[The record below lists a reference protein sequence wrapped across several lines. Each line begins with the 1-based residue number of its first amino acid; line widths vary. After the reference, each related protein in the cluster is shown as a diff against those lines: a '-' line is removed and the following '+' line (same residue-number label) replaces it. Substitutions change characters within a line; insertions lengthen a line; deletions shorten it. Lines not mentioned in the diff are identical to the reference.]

1 MNVGDLKRIA
11 NVLRHDSIRATT
23 AAGSGHPTSCMSAA
37 EIVSTLFFDEM
48 HFDPKS
54 SHHSEMDEFIL
65 SKGHC
70 APILYSALFRSGCI
84 KDDLE
89 TLRKLKSRL
98 EGHPNP
104 RTLDWVKVA
113 TGSLGQGLSVGV
125 GMALAAKLQNKSYR
139 TYVLLGDGEI
149 AEGSVYEACEIAAH
163 YKLNNLVGI
172 VDINRLAQ
180 SEEAM
185 YGHDI
190 RAYKRRFAGFGW
202 KVIAIN
208 GHSISQIKSALSKAK
223 KSKQP
228 VMILAKTFKGKGVSF
243 LENKENWHGKALSKE
258 EATKAYAQL
267 GQAEMPKFKIKSPS
281 SKNQTNKER
290 THDIKTNYKLGDE
303 IATRKAY
310 GSALAKLAIQDKN
323 IIATD
328 GDTKNSTYAIEVLK
342 KTPEQF
348 VEGYI
353 AEQNLVNMAMGLSV
367 KGYNVFASAF
377 AAFFTRAHDQ
387 IRMAG
392 VSNSNLTF
400 VGSHAGASIGQDG
413 ASQMALEDLAM
424 FRTLPDSTCVYPSDA
439 ISCEKLLATLADT
452 KGIKHMRT
460 TRMATPVI
468 YKNKDTFP
476 LGKFKTLKLSTKDK
490 VVLIG
495 AGVTLHECM
504 KAHQILK
511 ENKISSRVI
520 DLYSI
525 KPFPTKELRQVVE
538 RVKNVVVVEDHYA
551 EGGLGEAVQS
561 ALAGLKYDISHLA
574 IRHVPHSGSP
584 EELVKTC
591 KIGADTIVSEAK
603 KLVK

>member
-1 MNVGDLKRIA
+1 MKTKDLISIA
-11 NVLRHDSIRATT
+11 KVLRHDSIRATT

-37 EIVSTLFFDEM
+37 EIMSVLFFDEM

-54 SHHSEMDEFIL
+54 SHHSEMDEFIM

-89 TLRKLKSRL
+89 TLRKLNSRL

-125 GMALAAKLQNKSYR
+125 GMALAAKLQNKSYH
-139 TYVLLGDGEI
+139 TYVLMGDGEI
-149 AEGSVYEACEIAAH
+149 AEGSVYEACQLAEH
-163 YKLNNLVGI
+163 YKLNNLTGI

-180 SEEAM
+180 SEPAM
-185 YGHDI
+185 YEHNI
-190 RAYKRRFAGFGW
+190 RAYKKRFEGFGW

-208 GHSISQIKSALSKAK
+208 GHSISQIKSAFAKSK

-243 LENKENWHGKALSKE
+243 LENKEGFHGKALNKE
-258 EATKAYAQL
+258 EAKKAYEEL
-267 GQAEMPKFKIKSPS
+267 GDAKMPKFKAKLPTT
-281 SKNQTNKER
+281 KNQNTKSR
-290 THDIKTNYKLGDE
+290 TYSIKTNYKLGKV

-310 GSALAKLAIQDKN
+310 GSALSKLADHDKN

-328 GDTKNSTYAIEVLK
+328 GDTKNSTYAIEILK
-342 KTPEQF
+342 KTPKQF
-348 VEGYI
+348 IEGYI
-353 AEQNLVNMAMGLSV
+353 AEQNLVGMATGLST

-377 AAFFTRAHDQ
+377 AAFFSRAHDQ

-392 VSNSNLTF
+392 VSGANLNF
-400 VGSHAGASIGQDG
+400 VGSHAGASIGEDG

-424 FRTLPDSTCVYPSDA
+424 FRSLPESTCVYPSDA
-439 ISCEKLLATLADT
+439 ISTEKLLAEMAGLD
-452 KGIKHMRT
+452 GIRHMRT

-468 YKNKDTFP
+468 YKNSDTFP
-476 LGKFKTLKLSTKDK
+476 IGKFKTLKLSTKDK

-504 KAHQILK
+504 KAHHILK
-511 ENKISSRVI
+511 DKKISSRVI

-525 KPFPTKELRQVVE
+525 KPFPSKELRQVVE
-538 RVKNVVVVEDHYA
+538 RVKNVVVVEDHYP

-561 ALAGLKYDISHLA
+561 AISGLRFNIAHLA

-584 EELVKTC
+584 EQLVKTC

-603 KLVK
+603 KLLK